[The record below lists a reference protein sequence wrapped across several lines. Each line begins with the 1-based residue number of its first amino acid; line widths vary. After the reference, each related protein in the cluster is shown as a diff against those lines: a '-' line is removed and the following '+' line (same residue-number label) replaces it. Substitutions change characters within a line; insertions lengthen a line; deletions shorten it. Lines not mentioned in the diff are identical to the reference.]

1 MAGQTEKCLVI
12 TGHSSLFAALLR
24 LLQEKNIRFQC
35 TFISLWAG
43 GCLKQCYMCDC
54 G

>member
-1 MAGQTEKCLVI
+1 MAGQTEKWLVI

-24 LLQEKNIRFQC
+24 LLQQKKCSFPMYLYQ
-35 TFISLWAG
+35 FMG